1 VQRSHTYVDS
11 NEMAYTVGG
20 LLGDFLSKSDR
31 TRTSASDKVERLIN
45 QRVWECN
52 KLPPTVSFL
61 LLIEQ
66 STTRLTVTKQEMV
79 QILHLE

>member
-1 VQRSHTYVDS
+1 MQRSHTYVDS

-31 TRTSASDKVERLIN
+31 THTSASDEVERLIN
-45 QRVWECN
+45 QRVRERN
-52 KLPPTVSFL
+52 KLSLTVNFL
-61 LLIEQ
+61 LLTEQ

-79 QILHLE
+79 QILQFE